1 MNEENN
7 GPDFFDGTDEEGFE
21 GGDDRMAA
29 DAEDAG
35 FTAGADEEGYLVL
48 PETEADEV
56 MVIVQDFDPA
66 DPGAEIAEP
75 QVVSTREHRTS
86 RQIRKDRNSGR

>member
-7 GPDFFDGTDEEGFE
+7 GPDFEDGTDAEGFE

-29 DAEDAG
+29 DAEDVG

-48 PETEADEV
+48 PETEADED

-75 QVVSTREHRTS
+75 QKVLKPHDRIARKRDRGSRE
-86 RQIRKDRNSGR
+86 